1 MTSLDLKSYTKVI
14 NKETR
19 RANKSV
25 FQNIILKD
33 ATKFLMREIYLN
45 DKTTE
50 KRERVLRDAKP
61 YTMIHK
67 AARRLAAKEA

>member
-25 FQNIILKD
+25 FQSIILKD
-33 ATKFLMREIYLN
+33 ATRFLMREIYLN

-61 YTMIHK
+61 YTVIHK
-67 AARRLAAKEA
+67 VARRLAAQEA